1 MYKVGLENILGFR
14 IEKNKLYID
23 PCIPKDWEKYS
34 IRYRH
39 GSTYYNIEVRNLNK
53 INKGVSKIILDGVAI
68 KEEYIDLVDDGVEH
82 FISVPIG

>member
-1 MYKVGLENILGFR
+1 MG
-14 IEKNKLYID
+14 
-23 PCIPKDWEKYS
+23 KYS

-82 FISVPIG
+82 LSQ